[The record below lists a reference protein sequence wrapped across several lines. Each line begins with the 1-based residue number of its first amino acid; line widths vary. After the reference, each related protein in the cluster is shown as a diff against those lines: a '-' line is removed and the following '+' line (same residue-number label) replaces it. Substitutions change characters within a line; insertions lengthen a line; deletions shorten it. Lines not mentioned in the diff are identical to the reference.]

1 MGGAPRRD
9 GSSGA
14 ICLCS
19 AASLLFLKWLGWLV
33 NGEHPLGGDRA
44 LAAPRFGSGNRR
56 TI

>member
-44 LAAPRFGSGNRR
+44 LAAPRFGSGNHR